1 MKRYF
6 MTIPEAVY
14 LVLQAATMG
23 HGGETYVLNMG
34 EQIRILDLAEDL
46 IRLSGLEPGRDIDI
60 IFTGIRPGEKLSEDL
75 WDSGSAFERTPH
87 PDIYQLRGNE
97 DMRGEVLQK
106 SIDEI
111 INLAKDGD
119 FSAVL
124 GMMDDLIP
132 GASVRSMPPPEM
144 LSID

>member
-1 MKRYF
+1 
-6 MTIPEAVY
+6 
-14 LVLQAATMG
+14 
-23 HGGETYVLNMG
+23 
-34 EQIRILDLAEDL
+34 
-46 IRLSGLEPGRDIDI
+46 LEPGRDVEIV
-60 IFTGIRPGEKLSEDL
+60 FTGIRPGEKLSEDL
-75 WDSGSAFERTPH
+75 WDSGSAFERTKH
-87 PDIYQLRGNE
+87 PDIYQLSSNDDLRG
-97 DMRGEVLQK
+97 DSLQK

-111 INLAKDGD
+111 ICLARDGE